1 MSPACAS
8 QLIAA
13 LRTCLSC
20 PAALLS
26 SKGELLASTH
36 PMEPAFLASSFLAR
50 HSDASDLSL
59 LCVGADGDS
68 FLFFPEGDPGET
80 VRRYAKTISGLIS
93 RQHETHWRSD
103 NDYSD
108 RLYLIYQLT
117 MLGPSNG
124 ESLSLFASRLKY
136 DPNVLRCAILFHTS
150 TTLDYFYYQ
159 EGHQFFLQ
167 SVPMAPGY
175 CREDIYELLSFNQMI
190 VFKAF
195 PDISDP
201 IKAREAAIHFASAIT
216 EAIEAGSGLKV
227 RACIG
232 SFYPNIANQHESYK
246 QARFLLYNADLLNDT
261 DRVMLI
267 DNHVFEY
274 LFSLLPAEYWR
285 KKFRRFSVIEEQSA
299 LADTLISLSRN
310 NINLANTA
318 KELGLHRNTV
328 NNRYARLRDLL
339 NIDLQSSDKDRLE
352 VRQYALFR
360 KAKTVLHAGS
370 NIQHGSIIH
379 MGFCKFAEF
388 ISHLSGGSLEVDLHV
403 ISNSGDNQNLVEIL
417 LGGSLDFAAL
427 DFNAIAPHSQNR
439 ITVFQLP
446 FLFDSSEEAF
456 DVLDGEFGQSLAES
470 LLPSGLVHLGFWSMG
485 WRMFTTNQRPI
496 RTPED
501 LSGLRL
507 RIMHKN
513 IVASYMESLGVRP
526 IKMHYKDI
534 YPALVQRLIDGQENP
549 YGNIMA
555 MKLHTN
561 QNYISEIPMFFDVV
575 TLLSTSNALNNCS
588 PEQQAIIRQA
598 AEMTTD
604 WQHRE
609 VERFN
614 NKYRDELV
622 RCGLTII
629 PFDRHTLPVW
639 RKTAQPFYDAFEPH
653 DTLDALIRAKEAY
666 HAKHRI

>member
-1 MSPACAS
+1 MSPSCIT
-8 QLIAA
+8 QLIAT
-13 LRTCLSC
+13 LRTALPC
-20 PAALLS
+20 PAVLMSA
-26 SKGELLASTH
+26 KGELLGSTH
-36 PMEPAFLASSFLAR
+36 STDADTVSNVFLSRL
-50 HSDASDLSL
+50 SDADDPCILS
-59 LCVGADGDS
+59 VDGEAYV
-68 FLFFPEGDPGET
+68 FFPEGNPGDT
-80 VRRYAKTISGLIS
+80 ARRYVKTVADLIS
-93 RQHETHWRSD
+93 SQHETHWRSD

-108 RLYLIYQLT
+108 RLYLVYQLT
-117 MLGPSNG
+117 MLGANNN

-136 DPNVLRCAILFHTS
+136 DPNVLRCAILFHT
-150 TTLDYFYYQ
+150 TTTMDYFYYQ

-167 SVPMAPGY
+167 SVPSAPGF

-195 PDISDP
+195 PGITDP
-201 IKAREAAIHFASAIT
+201 VRARESAVRFAAAII
-216 EAIEAGSGLKV
+216 EDIEAGSGLKV
-227 RACIG
+227 SACIG
-232 SFYPNIANQHESYK
+232 SFYPNIADQHESYQ

-267 DNHVFEY
+267 DNHIFEY
-274 LFSLLPAEYWR
+274 LFSLLPDEYWR
-285 KKFRRFSVIEEQSA
+285 RKFSRYAAIEDQST
-299 LADTLISLSRN
+299 LTETLISLSRN

-339 NIDLQSSDKDRLE
+339 DIDLQGSDKDRLE

-360 KAKTVLHAGS
+360 KAKTVLHAGT

-456 DVLDGEFGQSLAES
+456 HILDGEFGSAFAES
-470 LLPSGLVHLGFWSMG
+470 LLPSGLVQLGFWSMG

-496 RTPED
+496 RTPDD
-501 LSGLRL
+501 LAGLRL
-507 RIMHKN
+507 RIMHKSL
-513 IVASYMESLGVRP
+513 VAAYMESLGVMP

-534 YPALVQRLIDGQENP
+534 HPALVQRLIDGQENP

-555 MKLHTN
+555 MKLYTN

-575 TLLSTSNALNNCS
+575 TLLSTSHALNRCT
-588 PEQQAIIRQA
+588 PEQQAIIRRA
-598 AEMTTD
+598 AEMTTN

-614 NKYRDELV
+614 NKYRDELM
-622 RCGLTII
+622 RRGLTIV
-629 PFDRHTLPVW
+629 PFDRATLPRW
-639 RKTAQPFYDAFEPH
+639 REGVKPFYDAFEPH
-653 DTLDALIRAKEAY
+653 ETLEALMKAKEAY
-666 HAKHRI
+666 HAARQV

>member
-8 QLIAA
+8 QLISTLRGVLSCSAA
-13 LRTCLSC
+13 LFSAR
-20 PAALLS
+20 
-26 SKGELLASTH
+26 GELLGSTH
-36 PMEPAFLASSFLAR
+36 AADPQALVRAYAQSRDGEAIGFILPIPD
-50 HSDASDLSL
+50 DAE
-59 LCVGADGDS
+59 A
-68 FLFFPEGDPGET
+68 FLFFPDGDPGET
-80 VRRYAKTISGLIS
+80 VRSYAATAASLLI
-93 RQHETHWRSD
+93 RQQETPWRSD

-117 MLGPSNG
+117 MLGSNNG
-124 ESLSLFASRLKY
+124 KSLSLFASRLKY

-150 TTLDYFYYQ
+150 TTMDYFYYQ

-167 SVPMAPGY
+167 AVPAAPGFS
-175 CREDIYELLSFNQMI
+175 REDIYELLSFNQMI

-195 PDISDP
+195 PGITDP
-201 IKAREAAIHFASAIT
+201 QQAREAAERFATAIIT
-216 EAIEAGSGLKV
+216 AIEAGSGLQV
-227 RACIG
+227 SACIG
-232 SFYPNIANQHESYK
+232 SFYPDIARQHESYK
-246 QARFLLYNADLLNDT
+246 QARFLLYNAGLLNDSS
-261 DRVMLI
+261 RVMTI
-267 DNHVFEY
+267 DNHIFEY
-274 LFSLLPAEYWR
+274 LFSLLPPEYWR
-285 KKFRRFSVIEEQSA
+285 KKFSRFSIIEEQSA
-299 LADTLISLSRN
+299 LAETLVSLSRN
-310 NINLANTA
+310 NVNLANTA

-328 NNRYARLRDLL
+328 NNRYARLRELL
-339 NIDLQSSDKDRLE
+339 NIDLQANDKDRLM

-360 KAKTVLHAGS
+360 KAKTVLHAGT

-388 ISHLSGGSLEVDLHV
+388 ISQLSGGALEVDLHV

-456 DVLDGEFGQSLAES
+456 HVLDGAFGQAFAES
-470 LLPSGLVHLGFWSMG
+470 LLPSGLVQLGFWSMG

-496 RTPED
+496 RTPDD
-501 LSGLRL
+501 LAGMRI

-513 IVASYMESLGVRP
+513 LVAQYMETLGAKP

-534 YPALVQRLIDGQENP
+534 HPALVQRLIDGQENP

-555 MKLHTN
+555 MKLYTN
-561 QNYISEIPMFFDVV
+561 QRYISELPMFFDVV
-575 TLLSTSNALNNCS
+575 TLLSTSRALQRCT

-598 AEMTTD
+598 AVMTTN

-622 RCGLTII
+622 RRGLTIV
-629 PFDRHTLPVW
+629 PFDRRTLPLW
-639 RKTAQPFYDAFEPH
+639 KIAAQPFYDSFDPRE
-653 DTLDALIRAKEAY
+653 TLDALLKAKEAY
-666 HAKHRI
+666 HAENRI